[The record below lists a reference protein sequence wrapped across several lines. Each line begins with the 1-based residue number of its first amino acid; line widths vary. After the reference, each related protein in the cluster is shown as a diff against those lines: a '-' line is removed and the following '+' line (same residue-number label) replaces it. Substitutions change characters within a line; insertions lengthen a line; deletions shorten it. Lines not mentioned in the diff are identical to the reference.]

1 MKKLRFTD
9 ASIDKLKPQSKR
21 YLVRNANLSG
31 HYLRINPA
39 GSRTH
44 YALTRDPRGK
54 QVWHAIG
61 DASLLKAEEAEERA
75 RDILKAIKRGEER
88 GGAPTFEA
96 VAENWFE
103 RHVIKKE
110 LRSHQH
116 IRYYLDRH
124 ILPEWAGREFTTI
137 RRGDVTKLLDHVE
150 DNAGP
155 TAADCTL
162 AMISNI
168 TNWFATRHDDYS
180 SPIIRG
186 MRRSNPKERARTRIF
201 DDNELR
207 IIWRAAEANGSF
219 GALVRLLLLTAQR
232 RDKVASMRWEDIEN
246 GIWTIPAEKREKG
259 NANVLKLPDVA
270 CDVIEAQPRL
280 AGNPFV
286 FAGKGRGRA
295 QNHTLLKAAF
305 VAKLP
310 PMPQWGL
317 HDLRRT
323 ARSLMSRAGVRPD
336 VAERVLGHALAGVEG
351 IYDRHQYTEEKAHAL
366 KALAGLIAKI
376 VNPPSGNVLELR
388 EKSA

>member
-1 MKKLRFTD
+1 MKKLRLTD
-9 ASIDKLKPQSKR
+9 ASIGKLKPKSKR

-31 HYLRINPA
+31 HYLRINPT

-88 GGAPTFEA
+88 GGAPTFEE
-96 VAENWFE
+96 VTENWFK
-103 RHVIKKE
+103 RHVEGKG

-116 IRYYLDRH
+116 IQYYLRKH
-124 ILPEWAGREFTTI
+124 ILPAWAGRDFVSL
-137 RRGDVTKLLDHVE
+137 RRGDVTTLLDAVE
-150 DNAGP
+150 DRSGP
-155 TAADCTL
+155 CAADRTL
-162 AMISNI
+162 ALVSNI
-168 TNWFATRHDDYS
+168 MNWFATRHDDYR

-207 IIWRAAEANGSF
+207 IIWKAAEANGSF
-219 GALVRLLLLTAQR
+219 GALVRLLLLTGQR

-270 CDVIEAQPRL
+270 RDIIEAQPRF
-280 AGNPFV
+280 AGNPFI
-286 FAGKGRGRA
+286 FAGKGNGRA
-295 QNHTLLKAAF
+295 QNHTLLKATKAAF
-305 VAKLP
+305 WSV
-310 PMPQWGL
+310 
-317 HDLRRT
+317 
-323 ARSLMSRAGVRPD
+323 
-336 VAERVLGHALAGVEG
+336 
-351 IYDRHQYTEEKAHAL
+351 
-366 KALAGLIAKI
+366 
-376 VNPPSGNVLELR
+376 
-388 EKSA
+388 